1 MSQTA
6 ATTTLPKHVKA
17 SDLRDLQ
24 YQLCLAVERT
34 EQLLNAL
41 PARQRRALLAR
52 MSDID
57 FDDMSTSEIASTILF
72 TDKLIK
78 DEESVGGESDSN
90 SGSPKIVAKR
100 NVKARLLA
108 DKRLTQMSA
117 AVNAES
123 KGTLDEKKQLV
134 LRYAQRVID
143 DAGKSLSTL
152 TPGFASGK
160 HWAPVSGLPT
170 TGSAAYSRYNTK
182 YYDLGYVTLV
192 PLYIDERPVSSES
205 IWSQRKDDALEIEK
219 FLHRSLG
226 KHALYEAREG
236 GSEPKFS
243 KTTKFYVYLAL
254 K

>member
-1 MSQTA
+1 MNLSNV
-6 ATTTLPKHVKA
+6 TLVPKHVKVA
-17 SDLRDLQ
+17 DLQ
-24 YQLCLAVERT
+24 HQLCIALERT

-41 PARQRRALLAR
+41 PARQRRALLTR
-52 MSDID
+52 MSDLD
-57 FDDMSTSEIASTILF
+57 FDDMSTREIASTILF
-72 TDKLIK
+72 SDKLVK
-78 DEESVGGESDSN
+78 DDESGTGGESDSN
-90 SGSPKIVAKR
+90 SASPKVAAKR

-134 LRYAQRVID
+134 LRYAERLID
-143 DAGKSLSTL
+143 DAGKSLEKL

-170 TGSAAYSRYNTK
+170 SGSASYSRFNTK
-182 YYDLGYVTLV
+182 YFDLGYITLV
-192 PLYIDERPVSSES
+192 PLYYDERPVTSET
-205 IWSQRKDDALEIEK
+205 IWAQRKDDALEVEK
-219 FLHRSLG
+219 FLHRALG

>member
-1 MSQTA
+1 MNLSQVS
-6 ATTTLPKHVKA
+6 LVPKHLKVT
-17 SDLRDLQ
+17 DLQ
-24 YQLCLAVERT
+24 QQLCLALERT
-34 EQLLNAL
+34 EQLLTAL
-41 PARQRRALLAR
+41 PARQRRALLTR
-52 MSDID
+52 ISDID
-57 FDDMSTSEIASTILF
+57 FDDMSTREIASTILF
-72 TDKLIK
+72 SDKLIK
-78 DEESVGGESDSN
+78 DDESAGGGESDSN
-90 SGSPKIVAKR
+90 SGSPKVLAKR
-100 NVKARLLA
+100 NVKARLVA
-108 DKRLTQMSA
+108 DKRLVQMSA

-134 LRYAQRVID
+134 LRYALRVID
-143 DAGKSLSTL
+143 DAGKCLEKL

-170 TGSAAYSRYNTK
+170 SGSASYSRFNTK
-182 YYDLGYVTLV
+182 YYDLGYITLV
-192 PLYIDERPVSSES
+192 PLYYDERPVSSEA

-243 KTTKFYVYLAL
+243 KTTKFYIYLAL